1 MVLTC
6 LVISNDL
13 PLCVRPQFMTGGTMG
28 WFTYQNQGDAFF
40 LPANA
45 ARVAY
50 IQKLSTARIA
60 ARKWMVH
67 GRKFCHC

>member
-1 MVLTC
+1 
-6 LVISNDL
+6 
-13 PLCVRPQFMTGGTMG
+13 MTGGTMG